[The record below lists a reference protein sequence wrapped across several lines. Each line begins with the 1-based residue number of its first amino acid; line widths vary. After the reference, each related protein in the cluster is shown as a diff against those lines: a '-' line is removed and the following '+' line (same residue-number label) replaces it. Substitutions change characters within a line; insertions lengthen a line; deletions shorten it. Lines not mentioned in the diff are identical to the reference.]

1 MRSLINL
8 ALFQM
13 SWFACILGAAHG
25 YAWLGPLV
33 VCTAFTLHLLTQIP
47 QASRRTEVS
56 LMLRATILGLFIE
69 TALIQTQ
76 WITYIDSAD
85 PYPPLWLIALWPAFA
100 MTLRHSLAWL
110 QGRWILA
117 TLLGAIAGP
126 LSYIAGAQLGAAT
139 LMQPLAVSLYLAIA
153 WAITMPL
160 LAHWSKKEL
169 GAQHSV

>member
-1 MRSLINL
+1 MRLLINL
-8 ALFQM
+8 LLFQV

-25 YAWLGPLV
+25 YRWLGPAV
-33 VCTAFTLHLLTQIP
+33 VCASIALHLLTQIP
-47 QASRRTEVS
+47 PSERRTEIA

-76 WITYIDSAD
+76 WISYTGTTP

-110 QGRWILA
+110 QGRSILA
-117 TLLGAIAGP
+117 ILLGAVAGP
-126 LSYIAGAQLGAAT
+126 LSYMAGAQLGAAT
-139 LMQPLAVSLYLAIA
+139 LAHPLAAMIYLAIA

-160 LAHWSKKEL
+160 LARWSSKEL
-169 GAQHSV
+169 KA